1 MKTSSSAKKKLKSS
15 ELNKKIRGL
24 TTIVDPPLILKKGY
38 DSHTNSI
45 DWCVTARTNPK
56 EDISSPSQRKL
67 KEYKKYQ
74 RLKNQVDY
82 NNTTLQI

>member
-1 MKTSSSAKKKLKSS
+1 M
-15 ELNKKIRGL
+15 
-24 TTIVDPPLILKKGY
+24 
-38 DSHTNSI
+38 
-45 DWCVTARTNPK
+45 TARTNPK

-82 NNTTLQI
+82 NNTTLQIKTKCNDDHLPNDHKKQFVNELGDGRVNTETLNDESDTNTNNDLKDF